1 MAKINL
7 LPWREERRK
16 KKRKD
21 FINALALSFLTGF
34 IILGL
39 IHAYIDGLKAYQEQ
53 RNQILK
59 NEITLL
65 DKKIVEI
72 KDIEEKKKKLLAKI
86 DLIQKLQES
95 RPEIVH
101 LFDEIPKI
109 TPDGIFLTK
118 FTQTG
123 PDLIFEGKS
132 QSNARISALMRAIE
146 TSPWLQKPTLNVIQS
161 PDKQLPDKQ
170 PPDKESSDKTN
181 TDQLSNFTLHARQ
194 GKQNAETEN
203 EGTYEPVRN

>member
-1 MAKINL
+1 MV
-7 LPWREERRK
+7 
-16 KKRKD
+16 
-21 FINALALSFLTGF
+21 LSFLTGI

-39 IHAYIDGLKAYQEQ
+39 IHAYIEGLKAYQEQ

-72 KDIEEKKKKLLAKI
+72 KDIEEKKNKLLAKI

-118 FTQTG
+118 FTQKG

-132 QSNARISALMRAIE
+132 QSNTRISALMSAIE
-146 TSPWLQKPTLNVIQS
+146 TSPWLQKPILNVIQS
-161 PDKQLPDKQ
+161 PDKQPPDKQ
-170 PPDKESSDKTN
+170 LSDKTN

-194 GKQNAETEN
+194 GKQNAETKN
-203 EGTYEPVRN
+203 EGTHEPVRN

>member
-7 LPWREERRK
+7 LPWREELRK
-16 KKRKD
+16 KKQKD
-21 FINALALSFLTGF
+21 FLNALVLSILAGF

-39 IHAYIDGLKAYQEQ
+39 IHTYIEGLIAYQEQ

-59 NEITLL
+59 NEIALL

-72 KDIEEKKKKLLAKI
+72 KDIEDKKSKLLVKI

-101 LFDEIPKI
+101 LFDEISKT
-109 TPDGIFLTK
+109 TPDGVFLTK

-123 PDLIFEGKS
+123 SNLIFEGKS
-132 QSNARISALMRAIE
+132 QSNARISAFMRAIE
-146 TSPWLQKPTLNVIQS
+146 ASAWLQTPTLTVIQS
-161 PDKQLPDKQ
+161 PDKQSSKQ
-170 PPDKESSDKTN
+170 SSDKTN
-181 TDQLSNFTLHARQ
+181 NEQLSDFTLNTKQ
-194 GKQNAETEN
+194 GKQNTETEN
-203 EGTYEPVRN
+203 EGTNEPVRN

>member
-59 NEITLL
+59 NEIALL
-65 DKKIVEI
+65 EKKIVDI
-72 KDIEEKKKKLLAKI
+72 KDIEEKKRKLLAKI
-86 DLIQKLQES
+86 EQFKSYS

-101 LFDEIPKI
+101 LFDEIPKA
-109 TPDGIFLTK
+109 TPDGVFL
-118 FTQTG
+118 Q
-123 PDLIFEGKS
+123 
-132 QSNARISALMRAIE
+132 N
-146 TSPWLQKPTLNVIQS
+146 SPKRGQILYLKVNHNRMPGF
-161 PDKQLPDKQ
+161 
-170 PPDKESSDKTN
+170 PP
-181 TDQLSNFTLHARQ
+181 
-194 GKQNAETEN
+194 
-203 EGTYEPVRN
+203 